1 MMTESNRKFFTWGIV
16 LTVLLVYG
24 ILFLITQDLKQVSPL
39 GMLKI
44 IPTTVTVELLLWFVF
59 SKWGWKWKMFHT
71 WLVAT
76 PDLSGRWEGTLHY
89 VWNGQEG
96 DRTTSVKILQSFNH
110 VTVILSTSESDSRS
124 VSASFDIDEKRG
136 IYALYYT
143 YVNEPNIT
151 IQDRSA
157 IHYGTM
163 RLRFDPDNPTLL
175 KGEYWTSRRDTK
187 GTMELQRC

>member
-24 ILFLITQDLKQVSPL
+24 ILFLITQDLKNVSPL

-44 IPTTVTVELLLWFVF
+44 IPTTVTVALLLWFVF
-59 SKWGWKWKMFHT
+59 SKWGWKWKIFHT

-96 DRTTSVKILQSFNH
+96 DRSTNVKILQNFNH

-157 IHYGTM
+157 IHYGTT
-163 RLRFDPDNPTLL
+163 RLRYDPDNPSVL
-175 KGEYWTSRRDTK
+175 KGEYWTSRDTK
-187 GTMELQRC
+187 GTMELHKC